1 MSRLISLSLLTVLC
15 SGIVPL
21 YGADWRQFRGPGGQG
36 KSDETSLPQAWSA
49 KENLSWQADLPGPGG
64 SSPIVV
70 AGRVF
75 VTCYTGYG
83 LQPNEG
89 EQQTLRRHL
98 LCFDRATGKQLWQRS
113 FEPKLP
119 EHAYR
124 GEGAYHGYSSSTPG
138 SDGERLY
145 VFFGKSGLFCFDLA
159 GKLIWEASAG
169 DGIHPSWGSG
179 CSPLLSGD
187 LVIVNASAESGA
199 LVAFDKRS
207 GREVWRAGGI
217 QSSWNTPLL
226 VTTEQGG
233 TELVVSI
240 QARLLGFDP
249 ADGRKLWDAD
259 GIHRYVCPSVVADKG
274 VVYAI
279 GGGHTSLAVRAG
291 GKGDVTDS
299 HVLWRQKRGSNV
311 SSPVL
316 HQGHLY
322 WANARGGVVYCQH
335 AETGKV
341 VYQQRLEPR
350 PGRFWASA
358 TLADGKIYYVSQ
370 HQGTYVVAAQPE
382 FKLLAHNR
390 IEGDESRTN
399 ASIAVSDGRLYLRS
413 DQSLYCIGQ

>member
-1 MSRLISLSLLTVLC
+1 MLRSLAVALLVLSLAGPAIV
-15 SGIVPL
+15 SG
-21 YGADWRQFRGPGGQG
+21 AEWRQFRGPGGLG
-36 KSDETSLPQAWSA
+36 KSAETSLPEKWSS
-49 KENLSWQADLPGPGG
+49 EQNLSWQVDLPGPGG

-83 LQPNEG
+83 LKPNEG
-89 EQQTLRRHL
+89 DPGELRRHL
-98 LCFDRATGKQLWQRS
+98 FCFDRMTGKQLWHRS
-113 FEPKLP
+113 FEPRLP

-124 GEGAYHGYSSSTPG
+124 GEGSYHGYSSSTPS

-145 VFFGKSGLFCFDLA
+145 VFLGKSGLFCFDLE

-169 DGIHPSWGSG
+169 DGIHSSWGSG
-179 CSPLLSGD
+179 CSPLVSGK
-187 LVIVNASAESGA
+187 LVIVNASAESGS
-199 LVAFDKRS
+199 LVAFDKVS

-226 VTTEQGG
+226 AKTSRGA

-240 QARLLGFDP
+240 QARMLGFDP
-249 ADGRKLWDAD
+249 VSGRKLWDAD
-259 GIHRYVCPSVVADKG
+259 GIHRYVCPSVIAHEG
-274 VVYAI
+274 IVYAI
-279 GGGHTSLAVRAG
+279 GGGHTSLAVRIG
-291 GKGDVTDS
+291 GQGDVTDS

-311 SSPVL
+311 SSPVF
-316 HQGHLY
+316 HEGHLY
-322 WANARGGVVYCQH
+322 WADARGGVVYCQH
-335 AETGKV
+335 AKTGEV

-382 FKLLAHNR
+382 FSLVAHNR
-390 IEGDESRTN
+390 LEDDDSRTN
-399 ASIAVSDGRLYLRS
+399 ASIAVSDGKLFLRS
-413 DQSLYCIGQ
+413 DQRLYCIGN